1 MLAAERLLAG
11 LGHRHSPCRQLA
23 ADNRESEM
31 VVTLFRSRLTAQAG
45 DDYSVMSA
53 EMLDRARTYPGFV
66 AMKSFKADDGER
78 LTVVWWET
86 DELQT
91 AWRQDERHREAQK
104 KGRERWY
111 HYYHLE
117 VAQVLREHQFVKV

>member
-1 MLAAERLLAG
+1 
-11 LGHRHSPCRQLA
+11 
-23 ADNRESEM
+23 M
-31 VVTLFRSRLTAQAG
+31 VVTLFRSRLTAHAG
-45 DDYSVMSA
+45 EEYAAMAA
-53 EMLDRARTYPGFV
+53 EMLERAKTYPGFV
-66 AMKSFKADDGER
+66 AAKSFKADDGER
-78 LTVVWWET
+78 LTVVWWEN

-117 VAQVLREHQFVKV
+117 VAKVLRERQFVKA

>member
-1 MLAAERLLAG
+1 
-11 LGHRHSPCRQLA
+11 
-23 ADNRESEM
+23 M

-45 DDYSVMSA
+45 EDYSVSA
-53 EMLDRARTYPGFV
+53 TEMLDRAKTYPGFV

-91 AWRQDERHREAQK
+91 AWRQDERHRAVQK

-117 VAQVLREHQFVKV
+117 VAQVLREHQFVKA